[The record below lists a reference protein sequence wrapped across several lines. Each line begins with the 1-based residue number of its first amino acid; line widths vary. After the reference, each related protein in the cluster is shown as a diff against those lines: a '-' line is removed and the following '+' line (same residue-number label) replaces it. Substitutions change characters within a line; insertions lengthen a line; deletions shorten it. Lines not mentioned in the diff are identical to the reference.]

1 MTMSRMS
8 GPFCSAKD
16 KRGRRRQMEIAP
28 RQDAPSLLGVPCRQV
43 SLEAVLRRVLVVFMP
58 VLALFFVSP
67 AIPQEGPIFS
77 TPENAVAAYLDGV
90 AQRDFGR
97 VLAATALERL
107 YLDFDFAA
115 YVESLGG
122 VTPSVPAPASDP
134 LLVEINKAAFA
145 AGIAQ
150 QVKML
155 TYFLLRRWDLTQD
168 RIVPLK
174 PGDGAALA
182 SALDPRRLDDLKL
195 IRVGTPKP
203 KLMGDQKYQ
212 EHAVQR
218 AAFFGA
224 EEFTERVALIAF
236 EGQTYEMGFQLMRF
250 DGGWTISAQ
259 SSPVGNTSPVGVPW
273 PMTPEDFDD
282 LLK

>member
-1 MTMSRMS
+1 M
-8 GPFCSAKD
+8 K
-16 KRGRRRQMEIAP
+16 IALG
-28 RQDAPSLLGVPCRQV
+28 QDAPALLGVPCHQV
-43 SLEAVLRRVLVVFMP
+43 SLEVVLRRVLVAFMP
-58 VLALFFVSP
+58 VLALSLVPP
-67 AIPQEGPIFS
+67 AISQENLVFS
-77 TPENAVAAYLDGV
+77 TPEDAVAAYLDGV
-90 AQRDFGR
+90 ARHDFDGI
-97 VLAATALERL
+97 LAATALEKL

-145 AGIAQ
+145 AGMAQ

-182 SALDPRRLDDLKL
+182 SALDPRRLYDLKL
-195 IRVGTPKP
+195 IRVGTPRP
-203 KLMGDQKYQ
+203 KLMGEQKYR
-212 EHAVQR
+212 EHAAQR
-218 AAFFGA
+218 AEFFGA
-224 EEFTERVALIAF
+224 DEFTERVALIAF

-250 DGGWTISAQ
+250 DAGWTISAQ
-259 SSPVGNTSPVGVPW
+259 SSPVGNTSPAGVPW
-273 PMTPEDFDD
+273 PMTPEEFDD
-282 LLK
+282 LLE